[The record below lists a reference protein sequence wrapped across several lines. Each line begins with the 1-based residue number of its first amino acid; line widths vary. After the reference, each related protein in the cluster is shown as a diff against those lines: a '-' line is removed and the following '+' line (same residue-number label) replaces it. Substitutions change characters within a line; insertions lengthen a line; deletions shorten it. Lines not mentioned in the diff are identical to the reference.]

1 MLTNIYITKC
11 ELVTMSIK
19 FETKLNKL
27 GINEEEVKSIIA
39 NCECGEINGAY
50 FIELSKLRNMDIF
63 EIVGNYLNHEERFD
77 HNCEKETDWD
87 YRMRMT
93 SFCKAFGID
102 ESQIKELYVLGFNE
116 GGADICYTLESN
128 EDVLLVLTD
137 DERYTNSFIQFSPS
151 QQTEEETET
160 DSYTELFDKIKQAE
174 TELHEMDN
182 YSIREKTE
190 DGKGYIVDLNILD
203 ELILYHSLLQG
214 KVIYDK
220 SQMGKI
226 IKSHT
231 GIIKDSVIER
241 ISNDIDLTYVRLEF
255 GRYNSSKSSET
266 IENEVETMLEFSNE
280 QERAGDSYTFCY
292 DCNHNRGDDECNN
305 CTYYDDESEENWITF
320 KIISKEDERLY
331 LAGEVDISSID
342 DEDGGDWSYEQN
354 NGLFDSHLPS
364 YWKVGSED
372 LSYKFSMFLNLVD
385 WEIFRQY
392 LSDFQ
397 DENKLIDCGDYIL
410 HINEGAN

>member
-1 MLTNIYITKC
+1 MK
-11 ELVTMSIK
+11 
-19 FETKLNKL
+19 
-27 GINEEEVKSIIA
+27 
-39 NCECGEINGAY
+39 
-50 FIELSKLRNMDIF
+50 D
-63 EIVGNYLNHEERFD
+63 
-77 HNCEKETDWD
+77 
-87 YRMRMT
+87 
-93 SFCKAFGID
+93 
-102 ESQIKELYVLGFNE
+102 
-116 GGADICYTLESN
+116 TLI
-128 EDVLLVLTD
+128 L
-137 DERYTNSFIQFSPS
+137 
-151 QQTEEETET
+151 
-160 DSYTELFDKIKQAE
+160 
-174 TELHEMDN
+174 
-182 YSIREKTE
+182 EKTE